1 MCNAGMRELQ
11 VGTAK
16 GLKMVVSGHGEGR
29 SATKAYG
36 LPPEQTIFG
45 RSAVMYSIHQ
55 KVQKILATDVPILI
69 QGENGTG
76 KGLLAQYIHCHS
88 VSSSGAFVKVNCAAI
103 PGALLES
110 ELFGYEKGAFTD
122 AFGSKPGYVET
133 AHRGTLFLDEIA
145 DLDMSLQAKILQL
158 LQDGRFSRI
167 GDQEQRRAETRIICA
182 TNRNLQTEIDAG
194 RFRYDLYYRINV
206 IDIRLPSLRE
216 RREDIK
222 GLVEYFLE
230 QLTARFDRTV
240 PPISPETMRF
250 LRDREWHGNL
260 RELENC
266 VARYVILGSEDV
278 FCNELAEKGRPS
290 STFGATASEVIPLKR
305 ATKHAIRATERR
317 LILNALQENRWNR
330 RKAAETLNISY
341 RALMYKIRE
350 ANLSAK
356 RPRNGNSR
364 NAAEKKNPPAE

>member
-1 MCNAGMRELQ
+1 MEGILNTLC
-11 VGTAK
+11 K
-16 GLKMVVSGHGEGR
+16 GSKMAVSGKADSR
-29 SATKAYG
+29 SALRADC

-45 RSAVMYSIHQ
+45 RSAAMSSIQQ
-55 KVQKILATDVPILI
+55 KVRKILATDVPILI

-88 VSSSGAFVKVNCAAI
+88 ASSSGAFVKVNCAAI

-122 AFGSKPGYVET
+122 AFSSKPGYVEA

-145 DLDMSLQAKILQL
+145 DLDLRLQAKILQL
-158 LQDGRFSRI
+158 IQDGRFSRI
-167 GDQEQRRAETRIICA
+167 GDQEERRAETRIICA
-182 TNRNLQTEIDAG
+182 TNRDLQMEIDAG

-206 IDIRLPSLRE
+206 IGIHLPSMRQ
-216 RREDIK
+216 RREDIT

-230 QLTARFDRTV
+230 QLNTRFERTA
-240 PPISPETMRF
+240 PPISAETMRF
-250 LRDREWHGNL
+250 LQEREWPGNL

-266 VARYVILGSEDV
+266 IARYVILGSEDV
-278 FCNELAEKGRPS
+278 FCNELAEKGRPP
-290 STFGATASEVIPLKR
+290 STFGAEASEVIPLKR
-305 ATKHAIRATERR
+305 TAKHAIQATERR

-330 RKAAETLNISY
+330 RKAAEMLNISY

-356 RPRNGNSR
+356 RPRNGSSR
-364 NAAEKKNPPAE
+364 NAEGTKNPPSK